1 MKFRLWV
8 SILGMGL
15 LGASSV
21 SAQTYVSGVVFG
33 IWSAVGNPYVVE
45 DDLIVPADKTLRIN
59 EGVQLYFVANDSL
72 SVYGRLTVAGTLAN
86 PVTFECHSLNQN
98 QWKGIYF
105 KAGAMDDG
113 EIAYAN
119 ITGSFVGVSVSY
131 CNAGVNH
138 TSIVA
143 KARGFDLMY
152 ANGYFTD
159 NNIHCQFLSATGIYM
174 VKSDAKLLRNNI
186 MVVSTNIAFP
196 SYGINANYCQDAA
209 IDYSQIYIQGE
220 GDLYG
225 IRFENSDNIRMIF
238 NVIES
243 ISQYVSSGIYAIDSY
258 HPMIRNNTVA
268 TASSGIDKAILCV
281 NSHPTITNNILV
293 GSGDGSSV
301 GIYCDDANPI
311 VSFNDLWNQ
320 GVNYQGCP
328 PGDHD
333 IWLDPLFVGGSP
345 FDYHLT
351 SESPCIDAGNPVY
364 FDPDGTR
371 SDMGAYYYPQVSVPE
386 PSNPSLP
393 TEHRLFAG
401 YPNPFNSDT
410 MIPFAVSQRT
420 HVTID
425 VVNVL
430 GQTVARLL
438 NAEMDA
444 GEYRLPWS
452 AQALP
457 SGTYFCRMSAGN
469 SVLHQRLILLR

>member
-1 MKFRLWV
+1 MKFWSWLL
-8 SILGMGL
+8 ILGMGL
-15 LGASSV
+15 ATAA
-21 SAQTYVSGVVFG
+21 SAQTYVSGIVFG
-33 IWSAVGNPYVVE
+33 IWSADGNPYVVE

-59 EGVQLYFVANDSL
+59 EGVHLYFVANDSL
-72 SVYGRLTVAGTLAN
+72 SVYGRLTVAGTPEN

-105 KAGAMDDG
+105 KAGAMNDG
-113 EIAYAN
+113 EIAYAV

-131 CNAGVNH
+131 SNAGVNH
-138 TSIVA
+138 SSIVA

-159 NNIHCQFLSATGIYM
+159 NDIECQFLSATGIYM
-174 VKSDAKLLRNNI
+174 VKSSAKLIRNDI
-186 MVVSTNIAFP
+186 SVVSTNIEFP

-209 IDYSQIYIQGE
+209 IDYGQIHIEGA

-243 ISQYVSSGIYAIDSY
+243 FSQYVSSGIYAIDSY

-268 TASSGIDKAILCV
+268 TASPGIDKAILCV
-281 NSHPTITNNILV
+281 NSHPTITNNILA
-293 GSGDGSSV
+293 GNGDDGSI

-311 VSFNDLWNQ
+311 ISFNDLWNH
-320 GVNYQGCP
+320 GINYQGCP

-333 IWLDPLFVGGSP
+333 IWLDPLFVGGIP

-351 SESPCIDAGNPVY
+351 PESPCIDTGNPIY

-393 TEHRLFAG
+393 TEHRLLAG

-410 MIPFAVSQRT
+410 MIPFVVSQRT
-420 HVTID
+420 LVTID
-425 VVNVL
+425 VLNVL

-438 NAEMDA
+438 DAEVDA

-452 AQALP
+452 AGMLP
-457 SGTYFCRMSAGN
+457 SGVYFCRMSAGN
-469 SVLHQRLILLR
+469 SVFHQRLILLR